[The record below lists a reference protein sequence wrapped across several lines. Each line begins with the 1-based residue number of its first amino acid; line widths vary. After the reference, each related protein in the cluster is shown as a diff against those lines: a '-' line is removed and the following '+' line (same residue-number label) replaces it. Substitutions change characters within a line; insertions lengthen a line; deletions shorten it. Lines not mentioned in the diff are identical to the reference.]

1 MRVLLDTHAL
11 LWIVAD
17 SPRLSPAVRKM
28 ASDPAIEKLVSIAS
42 LWEIAIKVQLKKL
55 ELGMEFDALVDLIE
69 GQGLAVF
76 LPITPA
82 HVKRLRHLEF
92 HHRDPFDRL
101 LVAQTLTE
109 GLTLASAD
117 ASLDAYGLQ
126 RLW

>member
-1 MRVLLDTHAL
+1 
-11 LWIVAD
+11 VAD

-28 ASDPAIEKLVSIAS
+28 AGDPAIEKLASIAS

-55 ELGMEFDALVDLIE
+55 ELGMDFDALVDLIE
-69 GQGLAVF
+69 SQGLAVF

-82 HVKRLRHLEF
+82 HVKRPRHLEF

-101 LVAQTLTE
+101 LVAQALTE
-109 GLTLASAD
+109 NLTLGSVD
-117 ASLDAYGLQ
+117 ASLDAYGVQ